1 MQGPE
6 SDQYAVNFHEEDE
19 DFREKMKELQGY
31 IEMRLHYNATALL
44 ASLHCFC
51 NVKGTA
57 DCETGVLSGGG
68 GGGIAFHGLP
78 CRIPFLCI
86 LQDGAY
92 FFTLTRKF
100 GAAS

>member
-1 MQGPE
+1 MLTPT
-6 SDQYAVNFHEEDE
+6 D
-19 DFREKMKELQGY
+19 
-31 IEMRLHYNATALL
+31 I
-44 ASLHCFC
+44 FC
-51 NVKGTA
+51 VPSGTA

-78 CRIPFLCI
+78 CQIPFLCI